1 MSGHQCHIQL
11 QVPPE
16 SRAPTASSPLRLP
29 GADERTLTGSRPSA
43 SISLYDAIAPAAVC
57 ERLAHDLL
65 GMCQRFV
72 LWFTRLSG
80 VICDVRKVQRK
91 NGAYAG
97 QEEVRRRRK
106 EKPRPGTNP
115 G

>member
-1 MSGHQCHIQL
+1 
-11 QVPPE
+11 
-16 SRAPTASSPLRLP
+16 
-29 GADERTLTGSRPSA
+29 
-43 SISLYDAIAPAAVC
+43 
-57 ERLAHDLL
+57 
-65 GMCQRFV
+65 MCQRFV